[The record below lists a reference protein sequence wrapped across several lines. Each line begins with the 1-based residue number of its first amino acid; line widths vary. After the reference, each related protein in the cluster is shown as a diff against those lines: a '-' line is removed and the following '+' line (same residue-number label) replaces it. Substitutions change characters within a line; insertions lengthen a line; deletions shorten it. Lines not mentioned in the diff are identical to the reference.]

1 MTFTLGVPQI
11 IMIALYIMSLGLCA
25 VKHNKPREDKYN
37 FWVALIGTAI
47 NITILKWGG
56 FF

>member
-11 IMIALYIMSLGLCA
+11 IMIALYVMSLGLCA

-37 FWVALIGTAI
+37 FWAALIGTAI
-47 NITILKWGG
+47 NITILKCGG